1 MRVRAVCVCEC
12 VWWWWV
18 AGGRH
23 QTSDQLSCSPD
34 SLPALA
40 CRSLPAARSHQALRP
55 WRADQGDWA
64 GDPGGR
70 RGRPPQVRPGQGV
83 CGARRGHGLPLVAA
97 RGAPQVGLD
106 GPLPL
111 PPVGLCAPPPCS
123 CCCRTFVRKAPVL
136 KNLPLLL
143 LLPLPPIPP
152 APPPPPRRN
161 NEPGVLREGM
171 TFTIEPMF
179 TLGRP
184 AERYWADGWTAVTA
198 DGSLAAQWEH
208 TLLVTPGGV
217 DVLTQ
222 YE

>member
-1 MRVRAVCVCEC
+1 M
-12 VWWWWV
+12 
-18 AGGRH
+18 
-23 QTSDQLSCSPD
+23 
-34 SLPALA
+34 
-40 CRSLPAARSHQALRP
+40 
-55 WRADQGDWA
+55 
-64 GDPGGR
+64 
-70 RGRPPQVRPGQGV
+70 
-83 CGARRGHGLPLVAA
+83 
-97 RGAPQVGLD
+97 
-106 GPLPL
+106 
-111 PPVGLCAPPPCS
+111 
-123 CCCRTFVRKAPVL
+123 RKAPVL